1 MAPFRFV
8 FMADCQL
15 GCYATFSGMDDA
27 DVARFAARNMRVR
40 TVPRAEGFEWDACR
54 YERAVDAATQLR
66 PEFVVM
72 GGDMVDDPSS
82 LEQFAELLRI
92 TGRLDGIP
100 MHWVPGNHDAAPDAV
115 RPTAA
120 SLRRYRRRFGSD
132 TYAFDHLGVACIVVN
147 TVVWQH
153 PELVPDEWAT
163 QLAFLEMALRTARD
177 RHRRH
182 ILVFGHHPLFTRVPE
197 EPDSYWNIPLDR
209 RGPILDLLVEYGV
222 RAFFCGHWHRNGG
235 GWDRDLEVVVTGPV
249 GYPLGDDPSGFRI
262 VDVDDDR
269 VGHRYV
275 PLPVGDAADTA
286 NTADTADA
294 GDGAGATDGAGRG

>member
-1 MAPFRFV
+1 MASFRFV

-15 GCYATFSGMDDA
+15 GCYATFSGMDEA

-40 TVPRAEGFEWDACR
+40 PAPRTDGFEWDACR
-54 YERAVDAATQLR
+54 YERAVEAATRLR

-72 GGDMVDDPSS
+72 GGDMVDDPGSPA
-82 LEQFAELLRI
+82 QFAELLRI

-100 MHWVPGNHDAAPDAV
+100 MRWVPGNHDAAPDAE

-120 SLRRYRRRFGSD
+120 SLRDYRERFGPD
-132 TYAFDHLGVACIVVN
+132 HYAFDHLGVACIVVN

-153 PELVPDEWAT
+153 PELVPEEWVA
-163 QLAFLEMALRTARD
+163 QLAFLEQSLRLARQRD
-177 RHRRH
+177 SRH
-182 ILVFGHHPLFTRVPE
+182 ILVFGHHPLFTTEPD
-197 EPDSYWNIPLDR
+197 EPDSYWNIPLER
-209 RGPILDLLVEYGV
+209 RRPILDLLAAYGV

-249 GYPLGDDPSGFRI
+249 GYPLGEDPSGFRI

-275 PLPVGDAADTA
+275 PLAVGNAV
-286 NTADTADA
+286 
-294 GDGAGATDGAGRG
+294 GDGAGGG